1 MADNSTDKQI
11 QELLQIR
18 LGLEQ
23 RADKIFDR
31 LLNRNEE
38 DPLDDIFKSFINKN
52 REIERLKN

>member
-23 RADKIFDR
+23 RADKLFDR